1 MKWRV
6 RRVCVYKILHTKPPQ
21 NRYELERFNI
31 KVDLVKTLLNE
42 RLGR

>member
-1 MKWRV
+1 MYTRFYTQSPHKTD
-6 RRVCVYKILHTKPPQ
+6 ILTG
-21 NRYELERFNI
+21 ELETFNI